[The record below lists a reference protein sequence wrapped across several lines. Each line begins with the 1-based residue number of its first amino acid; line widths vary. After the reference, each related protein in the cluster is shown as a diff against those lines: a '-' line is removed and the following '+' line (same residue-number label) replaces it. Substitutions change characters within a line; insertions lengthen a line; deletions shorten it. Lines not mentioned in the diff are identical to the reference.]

1 MTLNLNISNF
11 GTGAAAQSHEATQIQ
26 QTARDASA
34 VNARGDAK
42 GGFSIT
48 QGTAT
53 PEDIAA
59 AAISDAALRRDDPLG
74 NLIKSAFNLP
84 PPPPPWQAL

>member
-26 QTARDASA
+26 QTAKETGA
-34 VNARGDAK
+34 VGAHGDAYS
-42 GGFSIT
+42 GFSIT

-74 NLIKSAFNLP
+74 NLIASAFNLP
-84 PPPPPWQAL
+84 PPPPPWEAL

>member
-11 GTGAAAQSHEATQIQ
+11 GTGAAVQAHEAAQTQ
-26 QTARDASA
+26 QTAKDAGA
-34 VNARGDAK
+34 VASRSDSY

-84 PPPPPWQAL
+84 PPPPPWEAL